1 MGGGFDSRVLV
12 LNIRGMGNRGGIFKW
27 VSKLE
32 KWNVLCLYKIYFEG
46 GWNDIYLIF
55 IVC

>member
-27 VSKLE
+27 VSKLG